1 MIHFDRASLLDV
13 FPAMWSG
20 WKETALNFDDDQQQF
35 SLAPVRPDYV
45 SGLSMILSSMD
56 PWLTMEY
63 TPEAFEFYLLHA
75 DPALVRHAVIISG
88 EVAGVLAVRNPW
100 LFGPLI
106 ELLALFDGFR
116 NKGIGG
122 TIVEWVGKRYKAENL
137 WVTVASFNLEAQR
150 FYKRAGFE
158 KTAIL
163 ENLIKPGWNEILM
176 RKRVGQID
184 RA

>member
-1 MIHFDRASLLDV
+1 MLDD
-13 FPAMWSG
+13 
-20 WKETALNFDDDQQQF
+20 EQQF
-35 SLAPVRPDYV
+35 SLWPVRAEYV
-45 SGLSMILSSMD
+45 SGLSMILCSME

-75 DPALVRHAVIISG
+75 DPALARHVVMIAG
-88 EVAGVLAVRNPW
+88 EVAGILSLRNPW

-137 WVTVASFNLEAQR
+137 WVTVASFNLAALR

-158 KTAIL
+158 KTATL
-163 ENLIKPGWNEILM
+163 ENLIKPGWNEVLL

-184 RA
+184 KS

>member
-1 MIHFDRASLLDV
+1 MFA
-13 FPAMWSG
+13 PPSG
-20 WKETALNFDDDQQQF
+20 REETVLNFDDDQQQF
-35 SLAPVRPDYV
+35 SLAPVKTDYV

-75 DPALVRHAVIISG
+75 DPALSRHAVMIAG
-88 EVAGVLAVRNPW
+88 EPAGVLAVRNPF

-116 NKGIGG
+116 NKGTGG
-122 TIVEWVGKRYKAENL
+122 MIVEWVCKRYKAQNL
-137 WVTVASFNLEAQR
+137 WVTVASFNLGAQR
-150 FYKRAGFE
+150 FYNRVGFE
-158 KTAIL
+158 KTAVL